1 LGATT
6 KLNLPML
13 LFSFSTVNLQHFSIG
28 EEIMTLLLMLTY
40 LNQYHVQCEEVNRNL
55 TFIIAPDSFLILDM
69 FEPHLPINPPTIVS
83 EISISNV
90 T

>member
-1 LGATT
+1 
-6 KLNLPML
+6 
-13 LFSFSTVNLQHFSIG
+13 
-28 EEIMTLLLMLTY
+28 MTLLVMLTY
-40 LNQYHVQCEEVNRNL
+40 MNHGHVQCEEVIRNL

>member
-1 LGATT
+1 
-6 KLNLPML
+6 ML
-13 LFSFSTVNLQHFSIG
+13 LFSFSTVNLQRFSIG
-28 EEIMTLLLMLTY
+28 KEIMTLLLMLTY